1 MNNNQLIWI
10 TTFDSQSAARS
21 NSSRGPS
28 IFLDKSGGYA
38 RSENFR
44 NWNPIGNSMNFRR
57 RSLMTGYLTFNW
69 VSQGFRCNGLRFA
82 PNCRCSQLTNLT
94 TIVVSGNVLVYNN
107 PGTTTNHEYFWHSIS
122 LQYLSLGSV
131 LSHATKEVTRMRKIR
146 EVHRE
151 PHDNTL
157 RPCLH
162 GVGDPGLVG

>member
-1 MNNNQLIWI
+1 MNNNIRLIECR
-10 TTFDSQSAARS
+10 TQYPA
-21 NSSRGPS
+21 SRGPS

-82 PNCRCSQLTNLT
+82 PNCNWS
-94 TIVVSGNVLVYNN
+94 SGNVLVYNN
-107 PGTTTNHEYFWHSIS
+107 PGTTTNHECFWHSIS
-122 LQYLSLGSV
+122 LQYLSLGYV
-131 LSHATKEVTRMRKIR
+131 LSHATKEVTRMQKIR
-146 EVHRE
+146 EAHRE

-162 GVGDPGLVG
+162 GVGVPGLVG